1 MNSRTPSN
9 EKCPQR
15 QNVGSD
21 LNTTLSAGTFHGG
34 RFFEA
39 IGTDFQTLGR
49 EAHVISADVLD
60 AWFDPAPQVIRKV
73 REFIP
78 FLLRTSPPIY
88 AEGLVRAIARTR
100 GLSED
105 SILTGA
111 GSSDLLFS

>member
-1 MNSRTPSN
+1 MRELPWYPACPGFGMKSRTPST
-9 EKCPQR
+9 ESAQQT

-21 LNTTLSAGTFHGG
+21 LSTTLSGGTFHGG

-39 IGTDFQTLGR
+39 IGAGFETLER
-49 EAHVISADVLD
+49 EAYVISADVLD

-88 AEGLVRAIARTR
+88 AEGLRRAIART
-100 GLSED
+100 
-105 SILTGA
+105 
-111 GSSDLLFS
+111 